1 MLVACDSGNGAV
13 GPLGPQPQS
22 KSSGHP
28 AFEIWRTPQPVPFGT
43 AGIPDVPPRPSFAA
57 RLAHPTLG
65 FGPTPPPV
73 PGPRW
78 DTPAIADGAMP
89 AYRPAVPSDTREN
102 VRYSLSASSTSCAL
116 VDRDVSV
123 SDVEAYYVEARRAL
137 IAAGFVTAYEIGRQ
151 HDGEFAVVLRA
162 YTAGIKAEISTGTY
176 PAYAVPNARPYTV
189 RVEFVQ
195 RCA

>member
-1 MLVACDSGNGAV
+1 MAD
-13 GPLGPQPQS
+13 
-22 KSSGHP
+22 
-28 AFEIWRTPQPVPFGT
+28 
-43 AGIPDVPPRPSFAA
+43 AA
-57 RLAHPTLG
+57 T
-65 FGPTPPPV
+65 V
-73 PGPRW
+73 
-78 DTPAIADGAMP
+78 

-102 VRYSLSASSTSCAL
+102 VRYSLGGSSSAGCAL

-137 IAAGFVTAYEIGRQ
+137 LAAGFVTEYEIGRQ

-176 PAYAVPNARPYTV
+176 PAYATPNARPYTV